1 MLDDNG
7 RQPQGRNEGGFL
19 DGVGEGEV
27 IAAGGGGGRG
37 REQVRPVVRS
47 SCLIGVAPRLPPWE
61 AVAPN
66 KL

>member
-19 DGVGEGEV
+19 DGVGGGEGEV
-27 IAAGGGGGRG
+27 IAVGDGRWWRSWEAAGRD
-37 REQVRPVVRS
+37 VPS
-47 SCLIGVAPRLPPWE
+47 SGVLCLTGVAL
-61 AVAPN
+61 N